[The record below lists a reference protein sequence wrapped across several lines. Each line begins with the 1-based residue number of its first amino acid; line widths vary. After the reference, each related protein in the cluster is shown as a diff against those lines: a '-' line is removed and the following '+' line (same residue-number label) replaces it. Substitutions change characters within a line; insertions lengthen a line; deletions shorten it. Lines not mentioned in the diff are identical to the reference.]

1 MEDIALELGDDIELP
16 RFFIVEKDALRS
28 CQVRCQWFLD
38 FQPPADCGPLA
49 PIGWWHELASLDCV
63 FYLRPAHPDAQQLG
77 DPLDRPLP
85 PALGQGG

>member
-49 PIGWWHELASLDCV
+49 A
-63 FYLRPAHPDAQQLG
+63 
-77 DPLDRPLP
+77 DRLVTRT
-85 PALGQGG
+85 GQSRLCFLLETSAP